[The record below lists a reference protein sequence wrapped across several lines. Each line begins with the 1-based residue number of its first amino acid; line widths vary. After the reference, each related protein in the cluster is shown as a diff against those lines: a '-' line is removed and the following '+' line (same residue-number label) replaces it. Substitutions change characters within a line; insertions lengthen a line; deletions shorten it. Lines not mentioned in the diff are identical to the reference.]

1 MVARSASKSMTLLFL
16 GGLVGA
22 GAALLC
28 APASGEEIKMRFQV
42 RRAEALFRLKQ
53 LKEELIESVAQ
64 FMSSL

>member
-1 MVARSASKSMTLLFL
+1 MAVRSASKSMTLLFL

-28 APASGEEIKMRFQV
+28 TPASGEEIKMRFQV

-53 LKEELIESVAQ
+53 LKEELIESVAR